1 MVTKNILL
9 SVFFQRY
16 CDAVLLRYVLIR
28 PRVYH
33 FLWFLSLISSRSYVC
48 GAICDSTVTD
58 PRCIFSTVVTV
69 HSSFPLIMTHFVTF
83 IWCILYR
90 WNSNS
95 HVLLGWHRRRPFWYW
110 PWPTNRHR
118 PTSHPLGIFHSFK
131 CQSFN
136 SCDQVKDGC
145 VGQDKYV
152 DSESLWSSFPLKVRL
167 RKSQAKN
174 VLLVTPLF
182 FSLAVCRFQ
191 SINQESI
198 RIPWRLLI
206 SSLAV
211 ECSSPLKYSRI

>member
-28 PRVYH
+28 PRVYY

-69 HSSFPLIMTHFVTF
+69 HSSFPLIMTHFVTL

-118 PTSHPLGIFHSFK
+118 PTSQYFTHL
-131 CQSFN
+131 N
-136 SCDQVKDGC
+136 A
-145 VGQDKYV
+145 
-152 DSESLWSSFPLKVRL
+152 SLSI
-167 RKSQAKN
+167 
-174 VLLVTPLF
+174 LVTRWKMDVWVRISTWTQSLSDLLF
-182 FSLAVCRFQ
+182 L
-191 SINQESI
+191 
-198 RIPWRLLI
+198 WRSDFENLRQ
-206 SSLAV
+206 
-211 ECSSPLKYSRI
+211 KMYYS